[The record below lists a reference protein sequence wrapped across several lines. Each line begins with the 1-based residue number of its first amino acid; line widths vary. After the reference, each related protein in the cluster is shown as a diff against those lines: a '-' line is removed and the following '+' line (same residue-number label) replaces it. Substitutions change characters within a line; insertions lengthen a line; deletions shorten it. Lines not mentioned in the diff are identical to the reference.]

1 MKINLIQVDDLE
13 EMEIIIRHNNP
24 SEAARIKKLIQA
36 SQFKL
41 EVKDTNARDT
51 TEVLMIDPHQI
62 YYFESVDDKVFC
74 YLANETYETNYKLY
88 ELEEILSQ
96 LPFLRV
102 SKGVIVNIPM
112 IKTFRSALSGRLVCT
127 LINGEQ
133 IVISR
138 MYVKALK
145 DKLGVNRGSNDENN

>member
-1 MKINLIQVDDLE
+1 MKITLVHVDDLN
-13 EMEIIIRHNNP
+13 EMEITIRHNNP
-24 SEAARIKKLIQA
+24 SEAARIKRLLEA

-41 EVKDTNARDT
+41 EVKDSSAIDT

-102 SKGVIVNIPM
+102 SKGVIVNISM
-112 IKTFRSALSGRLVCT
+112 IKSFRSALSGRLICT
-127 LINGEQ
+127 LNNDEQ

-138 MYVKALK
+138 MYVKLLK
-145 DKLGVNRGSNDENN
+145 EKLGVNRRSNNESN

>member
-1 MKINLIQVDDLE
+1 MKITLVQVDGLD
-13 EMEIIIRHNNP
+13 EIEIVIRHNNP
-24 SEAARIKKLIQA
+24 SEAARIKKLINA
-36 SQFKL
+36 SNLKL
-41 EVKDTNARDT
+41 EVKDINARDT
-51 TEVLMIDPHQI
+51 TEVLMVDPHQI

-74 YLANETYETNYKLY
+74 YMANETYETNYKLY
-88 ELEEILSQ
+88 ELEQILSQ

-102 SKGVIVNIPM
+102 SKGVIVNVSM
-112 IKTFRSALSGRLVCT
+112 IKSFRSALSGRLICT

-145 DKLGVNRGSNDENN
+145 EKLGVNRGSNNEDN

>member
-1 MKINLIQVDDLE
+1 MKITLVQVDGLD
-13 EMEIIIRHNNP
+13 EIEIVIRHNNP
-24 SEAARIKKLIQA
+24 SEAARIKKLINA
-36 SQFKL
+36 SNLKL
-41 EVKDTNARDT
+41 EVKDINDRDT
-51 TEVLMIDPHQI
+51 TEVLMVDPHQI

-74 YLANETYETNYKLY
+74 YMANETYETNYKLY
-88 ELEEILSQ
+88 ELEQILSQ

-102 SKGVIVNIPM
+102 SKGVIVNVSM
-112 IKTFRSALSGRLVCT
+112 IKSFRSALSGRLICT

-145 DKLGVNRGSNDENN
+145 EKLGVNRGSNNEDN